1 MAYIH
6 VQKLVLDEDG
16 RIKSGSASVMESV
29 YEPNKDGSKKG
40 HSKHVQREKLGK
52 IVWLSED
59 RRKGVFLSPT
69 RGLVEYC
76 ADCDGFEEVQP
87 EDERIQDLGLF
98 PEPERHVC
106 FGDAYLV
113 LGAIHRCG
121 YLRILRGL
129 FSSEEEFQRLLAHIV
144 GKLTKN
150 GSKAPLDVRITN
162 SFASYLLTSVPV
174 QSLRTDT
181 RFFEIMGTDSVKVR
195 FFKSFVDMMKR
206 VHPGFG
212 KACYVDTTP
221 LPNSIENNP
230 FNALSSHGVDSVG
243 VMSRLAFIIDSATG
257 LPIWFEIIP
266 GNRLDFTTLRK
277 EMEDVEETLGIVL
290 ESFVLDAGYVCREM
304 VEVFDVEE
312 AVRKGGKTMV
322 ARMPAKRGY
331 PFKELYEGSKN
342 LFGNGKYAFAREGHH
357 YFGIRREV
365 TVFDKRIYAY
375 VYLDKNNAAYRFGK
389 WLTSSENREEFE
401 SLTDKEKTWRSYKDG
416 FFVLLS
422 NIEEDP
428 DDMLDRYFGRM
439 TIEVSFKTIKEYL
452 ELLPLCKW
460 SDVTVKG
467 KILCDVIAHI
477 CYSELRSCASKAD
490 MSVPEMLGVG
500 QGVACLRKNNGF
512 IVVDQPNRQAK
523 AAYAACGLAVPSN
536 FSLDSYSIELELRCS
551 HTFARIVGLFRRCP
565 RNCGVKGFSLLS
577 SRGCARLPGRRP
589 STG

>member
-1 MAYIH
+1 MTYIH

-304 VEVFDVEE
+304 VEVFDIEE

-467 KILCDVIAHI
+467 KILVDVIAHI

-551 HTFARIVGLFRRCP
+551 HTFARIVGSMEMLEPFRFNKNVRTP
-565 RNCGVKGFSLLS
+565 L
-577 SRGCARLPGRRP
+577 
-589 STG
+589 

>member
-1 MAYIH
+1 MVYIH

-16 RIKSGSASVMESV
+16 KIRSGSASVMESV

-52 IVWLSED
+52 VVWLSED

-87 EDERIQDLGLF
+87 EDERIRGLGLF

-129 FSSEEEFQRLLAHIV
+129 FSSEEEFQRLLAHMV

-150 GSKAPLDVRITN
+150 GSKAPLDVRIAN
-162 SFASYLLTSVPV
+162 SFASYLLPSVPIH
-174 QSLRTDT
+174 SLRADT
-181 RFFEIMGTDSVKVR
+181 RFFEIMGADRVKVR
-195 FFKSFVDMMKR
+195 FFKSFVDMMR
-206 VHPGFG
+206 RIHPGFG

-230 FNALSSHGVDSVG
+230 FNALSSHGTDSVG

-277 EMEDVEETLGIVL
+277 ETEDVAETLEIEL

-304 VEVFDVEE
+304 VEAFDIEE
-312 AVRKGGKTMV
+312 ADRDGGKTMV

-331 PFKELYEGSKN
+331 PFKELYDSSKN

-365 TVFDKRIYAY
+365 TVFDRRIYAY

-389 WLTSSENREEFE
+389 WLTNSDNREEFE
-401 SLTDKEKTWRSYKDG
+401 SLTDKEKTWRSYRDG

-422 NIEEDP
+422 NMEEDP
-428 DDMLDRYFGRM
+428 DEMLERYFGRM

-460 SDVTVKG
+460 SDTTVKG
-467 KILCDVIAHI
+467 KILCDVMAHI

-523 AAYAACGLAVPSN
+523 AAYAACGLAAPSN
-536 FSLDSYSIELELRCS
+536 FSLDSYSIELGLRCS
-551 HTFARIVGLFRRCP
+551 HTFVCIVGLAILYQ
-565 RNCGVKGFSLLS
+565 V
-577 SRGCARLPGRRP
+577 
-589 STG
+589 

>member
-342 LFGNGKYAFAREGHH
+342 
-357 YFGIRREV
+357 
-365 TVFDKRIYAY
+365 
-375 VYLDKNNAAYRFGK
+375 RFGK

-467 KILCDVIAHI
+467 KILVDVIAHI

-551 HTFARIVGLFRRCP
+551 HTFARIVG
-565 RNCGVKGFSLLS
+565 
-577 SRGCARLPGRRP
+577 
-589 STG
+589 

>member
-1 MAYIH
+1 M
-6 VQKLVLDEDG
+6 
-16 RIKSGSASVMESV
+16 
-29 YEPNKDGSKKG
+29 
-40 HSKHVQREKLGK
+40 
-52 IVWLSED
+52 
-59 RRKGVFLSPT
+59 
-69 RGLVEYC
+69 
-76 ADCDGFEEVQP
+76 
-87 EDERIQDLGLF
+87 
-98 PEPERHVC
+98 
-106 FGDAYLV
+106 
-113 LGAIHRCG
+113 
-121 YLRILRGL
+121 
-129 FSSEEEFQRLLAHIV
+129 
-144 GKLTKN
+144 
-150 GSKAPLDVRITN
+150 
-162 SFASYLLTSVPV
+162 
-174 QSLRTDT
+174 
-181 RFFEIMGTDSVKVR
+181 
-195 FFKSFVDMMKR
+195 
-206 VHPGFG
+206 
-212 KACYVDTTP
+212 
-221 LPNSIENNP
+221 
-230 FNALSSHGVDSVG
+230 DSVG

-304 VEVFDVEE
+304 VEVFDIEE
-312 AVRKGGKTMV
+312 AVRKGGRTMV

-467 KILCDVIAHI
+467 KILVDVIAHI

-551 HTFARIVGLFRRCP
+551 HTFARIVG
-565 RNCGVKGFSLLS
+565 
-577 SRGCARLPGRRP
+577 
-589 STG
+589 